1 MDAKQIIDVMGG
13 RAEVMR
19 ITGLTKGRI
28 SQMVKENHIPVAW
41 MVAFRAMKPSAFGVA
56 SPRRRT
62 KKESSH
68 A

>member
-28 SQMVKENHIPVAW
+28 SQMVTENHIPVAW
-41 MVAFRAMKPSAFGVA
+41 MVAFRAMKPSVFG
-56 SPRRRT
+56 PEPIRRP
-62 KKESSH
+62 KKES
-68 A
+68 ADA

>member
-28 SQMVKENHIPVAW
+28 SQMVTENHIPVAW
-41 MVAFRAMKPSAFGVA
+41 MVAFQAMKPAAFG
-56 SPRRRT
+56 SEPIRRP
-62 KKESSH
+62 KKESINV
-68 A
+68 